1 MHIFVGNL
9 AYAAKNEDIKKLFET
24 FGEVATVSLKKKSG
38 GNPRGFGFLEMPN
51 DAKAQAAIAELNG
64 KDFMGRPLIVT
75 PKRPAVEK
83 PKKDYKEI
91 KRKRQEAK
99 AAAMSAPVVVDVS
112 VAKPEIKPK
121 PRKDLPRRDHAR
133 RPKVSENRRG
143 DGQAAPWKKKP
154 GEVKKKFKT
163 SR

>member
-1 MHIFVGNL
+1 MHLFVGNL
-9 AYAAKNEDIKKLFET
+9 PYAAKNEDIKKLFEA
-24 FGEVATVSLKKKSG
+24 FGEVAAISLKKKSG
-38 GNPRGFGFLEMPN
+38 GNPRGFGFLEMPD
-51 DAKAQAAIAELNG
+51 DAKAEAAIAGLNG

-99 AAAMSAPVVVDVS
+99 AAVMSAPVVVDTS

-121 PRKDLPRRDHAR
+121 PRKDALKRDHIN
-133 RPKVSENRRG
+133 KVDKST
-143 DGQAAPWKKKP
+143 QMA
-154 GEVKKKFKT
+154 
-163 SR
+163 